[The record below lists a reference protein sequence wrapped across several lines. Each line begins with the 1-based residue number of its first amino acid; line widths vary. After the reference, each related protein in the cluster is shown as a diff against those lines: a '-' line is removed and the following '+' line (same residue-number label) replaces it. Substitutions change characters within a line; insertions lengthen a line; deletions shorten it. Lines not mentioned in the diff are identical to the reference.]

1 MQKWL
6 AAAFLAAVCVVAASF
21 GAASAGGAAPGV
33 QITVLT
39 TFPANAGPAGAAATN
54 TGDVIALAAR
64 KIVRVG
70 PSGQQNPLP
79 VTLPAGF
86 FGIGTGVEFRPWL
99 IPSVMFGLGG
109 GPDGATIALGN
120 EACLFRSGWFEA
132 RAFGYWANAFG
143 RDEQDEFSQG
153 YRTLT
158 ESSRSLKLGGAIGVY
173 TSKDLCFAVR
183 AGYSWALN
191 VPLVTK
197 ETPTGTS
204 TQPSD
209 DPYFRDGMLFGLSM
223 CARL

>member
-1 MQKWL
+1 MIERHRSGAQRAGL
-6 AAAFLAAVCVVAASF
+6 VAALLF
-21 GAASAGGAAPGV
+21 PLLLHAQQERTEHRV
-33 QITVLT
+33 QPWLHVML
-39 TFPANAGPAGAAATN
+39 
-54 TGDVIALAAR
+54 GD
-64 KIVRVG
+64 K
-70 PSGQQNPLP
+70 
-79 VTLPAGF
+79 LPAGF
-86 FGIGTGVEFRPWL
+86 FGIGSVVEFRPWL

-209 DPYFRDGMLFGLSM
+209 DPYFSDGLLFGLSM